1 MGKET
6 RMGLYK
12 EPQQVQHSRFIR
24 FDLLESRELLEV
36 IAEEQPLDGPRGCR
50 TLTLTFT
57 PIPLSSHPMFFLPQF
72 FNLPTSPTSAMT
84 AETATTRNRDTGAT
98 APARCRQCQ
107 PSAYFLCLG
116 DSHGNSTR
124 RFEPPTPAEHT
135 TTATSSP
142 PSPFSLSRS
151 ACVCP

>member
-1 MGKET
+1 
-6 RMGLYK
+6 MGLYK

-98 APARCRQCQ
+98 APSKMQTM
-107 PSAYFLCLG
+107 STICL
-116 DSHGNSTR
+116 
-124 RFEPPTPAEHT
+124 
-135 TTATSSP
+135 
-142 PSPFSLSRS
+142 FSLSGGLPR
-151 ACVCP
+151 